1 MDLNAGRFLG
11 NGCCGYVLKPP
22 FLRSPHVEGP
32 RCLVLHI
39 RVSVP
44 PSCQRGCHLQPCW
57 VTPTPCPARCHLGTL
72 VLSLHLSENHPHP
85 CPCVALP
92 PSQCPP
98 RCCPSPGGHQ
108 PCPHSQPHA
117 TLVPSPEATVP
128 AVPPAPCTLW
138 PAGHHGPAA
147 AQAEPGE
154 AQLHRGPLRAGGDP
168 RSAGRLQQAANRL
181 QEQQR

>member
-1 MDLNAGRFLG
+1 MLWLRAEAPLPAQ
-11 NGCCGYVLKPP
+11 PP
-22 FLRSPHVEGP
+22 RRGP
-32 RCLVLHI
+32 PLPRAAHQGEHPPLLPAW
-39 RVSVP
+39 VP
-44 PSCQRGCHLQPCW
+44 PAAPLGDTNPMPSQVP
-57 VTPTPCPARCHLGTL
+57 PTSLLGTL

-85 CPCVALP
+85 CPWVTLP

-108 PCPHSQPHA
+108 PCPHSQPCA

-154 AQLHRGPLRAGGDP
+154 AQLHRGSLRAGGDP
-168 RSAGRLQQAANRL
+168 RRAGRLQQAANRL